1 MFKTLRNGLVL
12 AGAIGA
18 PYIWSQVP
26 QLRTWAEQ
34 IRANLTSSASKSDG
48 TTGSFLESI
57 GLTGGGSPR
66 EAEDGLGTSTAA
78 PPSSPPQ
85 PAAPITPAL
94 VGGGMTDIRQAMR
107 FDIDPRWV
115 TEHWSHVETFS
126 GERNLLGMRVPIMTG
141 TEPHDLAGSLTYY
154 FDTRHRLQRVVLQ
167 GRTGDERPLVKFC
180 EEAFGL
186 RAEPAIAA
194 GLYIARW
201 NGQPHNVL
209 YSRFAPLVRSDVPH
223 SRLDIWLEVNQL
235 DIGVQLSPDSHAILA
250 HLHQASGLADS

>member
-12 AGAIGA
+12 AGVIGA
-18 PYIWSQVP
+18 PYVWSQVP

-34 IRANLTSSASKSDG
+34 IHSTLTSSVARSDS
-48 TTGSFLESI
+48 TGSNFLDSI
-57 GLTGGGSPR
+57 GLTDGSAASDAGEAAGGS
-66 EAEDGLGTSTAA
+66 ATAA
-78 PPSSPPQ
+78 PATPP
-85 PAAPITPAL
+85 PTAPVTPAL
-94 VGGGMTDIRQAMR
+94 VGGGMQDIRQALR

-115 TEHWSHVETFS
+115 TEHWSHVETFAA
-126 GERNLLGMRVPIMTG
+126 ERNLLGMRVPIMTG

-154 FDTRHRLQRVVLQ
+154 FDTRHRLQRVVLR
-167 GRTGDERPLVKFC
+167 GRTGDERPLVKFV

-201 NGQPHNVL
+201 NGQPHNLL
-209 YSRFAPLVRSDVPH
+209 YSRFAPLVRSDIPH

-235 DIGVQLSPDSHAILA
+235 DIGVQLSSDSQAILT
-250 HLHQASGLADS
+250 HLHQASGLAES